1 MLESHIPSTHPAIKI
16 GQIAVIFYLLT
27 ALVVFAAMP
36 ILALTWINQPF
47 MGGFLEQ
54 TMSFTSIGP
63 TGDTP
68 WPAYQNKLT
77 FGDRLQA
84 IEKSS
89 VSSVEDV
96 AKILSQYKPGD
107 TIQITV
113 LRQNTTREQIAITLV
128 PFKGA
133 DIFSFA
139 ILPYLIGLIYLV
151 CALWVFILRR
161 SDPQAHA
168 FALFSTSAALTIS
181 AIFDLHTTQRLVYF
195 WSFAVAMLGAS
206 VIHLAIF
213 FPHIAGWAKKIPWL
227 AALPYFISVG
237 LFIYSTQTLY
247 DFSRPLDYAV
257 SWRWSYLFA
266 GLSFIGFILWV
277 VFSRMRG
284 INPIEREQ
292 TQAIIYG
299 MVIALSPMTIWL
311 IAISFNNALEFSPY
325 LLIPL
330 PIFPISLA
338 YVIQRYR
345 LIRTDYILSRT
356 TLYLLITIVG
366 AAGYALLVTGLNLIL
381 VEAVSPTHP
390 FLVGLTIFL
399 VAIVFN
405 PLRQKLQ
412 QMVDTIFFRG
422 EQAYQDKLQ
431 TFGRQLT
438 SAINQTDIIQTL
450 ADYIKQALI
459 PQQLYIFLLDPSTD
473 QYAAIAIPNA
483 SQTSDLRFSDENPLV
498 KYLVSSKVMLFISNP
513 NDIPAE
519 LEPERSRLALLHSQ
533 LFIPLPGQQKL
544 VGWLA
549 LGPRSSGEPY
559 LQRDV
564 KYLESLANQ
573 ASLAL
578 ERAQVLSNM
587 EANMRDMNT
596 LSRVAQ
602 GVNITVEFDDILELI
617 YAQISQVIPTVD
629 FLITLFEPQTNL
641 FRHVFVLRE
650 DERLTALENKPFPAG
665 QSLEQEVIIGQRA
678 IITDDYQAE
687 CQRRKIN
694 TTSTSIYAWLGVPL
708 NAGARTIGAISLGS
722 RNPSNIFTSK
732 QLGIMQAIADQ
743 AAGAIVKARLLQET
757 EHRARQM
764 STLNEMS
771 RRLTSTLEIE
781 PLLETILQNAADI
794 LNCSAG
800 SLLLHDEQTNELVF
814 RMAVGPVAN
823 DLIGK
828 RMPSDTGIVG
838 ECFTKRQPVIVNS
851 TQNSNAWFSGSD
863 VQTGF
868 ATQALVAT
876 PLQVKERIIGVL
888 EVLNRRDGMPFTEDD
903 LNLLSAFAS
912 QAGIAIENA
921 RLYMMTDQA
930 LAARVEELSVM
941 QRIDRE
947 LNTSLDINQ
956 AMRITLEWAMRQSLA
971 NAGLVATIEENLIR
985 IMASQGYTSEL
996 DEFENGQIPL
1006 HRIPALEEIISSG
1019 QIQQVQITAENGSG
1033 LLPSVH
1039 TQLVLPIRREG
1050 TTIGVIMLESTHPE
1064 PISQESVN
1072 FLNRL
1077 SDHAAIAISNAKL
1090 YAAIQAANN
1099 AKSEFVSFVAHE
1111 LKNPMT
1117 SIKGYTE
1124 LLAAGAVGP
1133 INDPQKNFLSTIR
1146 SNVERMSTLVSDL
1159 NDVSRI
1165 EANRLRLDFK
1175 ATKSNEV
1182 VDEVVRSLRR
1192 QIEEKEQQ
1200 LINTLPADLPD
1211 VWADRSRL
1219 IQVITNLISN
1229 AIKYTPKSGQFE
1241 ISAERCANRWDATGA
1256 GEVVHLWVKDNG
1268 IGIAPEDQKK
1278 IFQKFFRSED
1288 PKTREAPGTG
1298 LGLNI
1303 TKSLVEMQGGKIW
1316 FESEFRQGTTF
1327 HITIPI
1333 SQN

>member
-1 MLESHIPSTHPAIKI
+1 MFDSHISSKHPAVKF
-16 GQIAVIFYLLT
+16 GQIAVMAYLLV
-27 ALVVFAAMP
+27 ALIIFATMP

-47 MGGFLEQ
+47 LGGFLEQ
-54 TMSFTSIGP
+54 TLSFTSIGSI
-63 TGDTP
+63 GEIP
-68 WPAYQNKLT
+68 WPAYEQGLT
-77 FGDRLQA
+77 FGDRLTEIDGMPVSNA
-84 IEKSS
+84 EEISS
-89 VSSVEDV
+89 
-96 AKILSQYKPGD
+96 ILLNHRPGE
-107 TIQITV
+107 TVQITV
-113 LRQNTTREQIAITLV
+113 IRQDNSRQSLPITLI
-128 PFKGA
+128 PFPRA
-133 DIFSFA
+133 AVFSHA
-139 ILPYLIGLIYLV
+139 ILPYMIGLVYLI
-151 CALWVFILRR
+151 CALWIFILRR
-161 SDPQAHA
+161 SDSQAQA
-168 FALFSTSAALTIS
+168 FVLFSTSAALTIS
-181 AIFDLHTTQRLVYF
+181 ATFDLHTTHRLVYF
-195 WSFAVAMLGAS
+195 WTFAVATLGAS
-206 VIHLAIF
+206 IIHLAFF
-213 FPHIAGWAKKIPWL
+213 FPRPPAWVKKLIWP
-227 AALPYFISVG
+227 AYLPYLISIG
-237 LFIYSTQTLY
+237 LFIYSLFTLY
-247 DFSRPLDYAV
+247 DFSHPFDYAA
-257 SWRWSYLFA
+257 SWRLEYLFA
-266 GLSFIGFILWV
+266 GLSFIGFIVWII
-277 VFSRMRG
+277 FSRMRG

-299 MVIALSPMTIWL
+299 MVIALTPITIWL
-311 IAISFNNALEFSPY
+311 IAISFNNGLEFSPY
-325 LLIPL
+325 LLIPT
-330 PIFPISLA
+330 PIFPIVLA
-338 YVIQRYR
+338 YIIQKYR
-345 LIRTDYILSRT
+345 LIRTDYLLSRA

-366 AAGYALLVTGLNLIL
+366 AAGYALLVTGINLIL
-381 VEAVSPTHP
+381 VEGISPTHP
-390 FLVGLTIFL
+390 FLVGVIIFL
-399 VAIVFN
+399 VAIFFN

-412 QMVDTIFFRG
+412 KMVDGYFFRG
-422 EQAYQDKLQ
+422 EQAYQEKLHV
-431 TFGRQLT
+431 FGRELT
-438 SAINQTDIIQTL
+438 SAINQAEIIQTL
-450 ADYIKQALI
+450 AEYIKQPLM
-459 PQQLYIFLLDPSTD
+459 PERLHIFLLDPATD
-473 QYAAIAIPNA
+473 QYSAPVIPGNTA
-483 SQTSDLRFSDENPLV
+483 SDLRFSEENPLIQ
-498 KYLVSSKVMLFISNP
+498 YLSKTKVILFISDQRDLP
-513 NDIPAE
+513 VD
-519 LEPERSRLALLHSQ
+519 LEPERSRLALLNSQ
-533 LFIPLPGQQKL
+533 LFVPIPGQNKL
-544 VGWLA
+544 VGWFA
-549 LGPRSSGEPY
+549 IGPRSSGEPY
-559 LQRDV
+559 LQRDL

-573 ASLAL
+573 SSLAL

-587 EANMRDMNT
+587 ETNMRDMNT

-650 DERLTALENKPFPAG
+650 DERLTSLENKPFPGG
-665 QSLEQEVIIGQRA
+665 QSLEQEVIINQRA

-694 TTSTSIYAWLGVPL
+694 TTSTSIYAWMGVPL

-722 RNPSNIFTSK
+722 RNPSTVFTAK

-764 STLNEMS
+764 ATLNEMS

-823 DLIGK
+823 ELIGK

-838 ECFTKRQPVIVNS
+838 ECFTRRQPVIVNS
-851 TQNSNAWFSGSD
+851 AQNSSAWFSGSD
-863 VQTGF
+863 AQTGF
-868 ATQALVAT
+868 ATQALIAT
-876 PLQVKERIIGVL
+876 PLEVKDKIIGVL
-888 EVLNRRDGMPFTEDD
+888 EVLNRRDGMPFSDDD

-956 AMRITLEWAMRQSLA
+956 AMRITLEWAMRQSQV
-971 NAGLVATIEENLIR
+971 NAGLVATIEETTIR
-985 IMASQGYTSEL
+985 IMASQGYATEM
-996 DEFENGQIPL
+996 DEFENGLIPL
-1006 HRIPALEEIISSG
+1006 QRIPALEEIISSG
-1019 QIQQVQITAENGSG
+1019 QIQQVLITPEHKSG
-1033 LLPSVH
+1033 LLPSAK

-1050 TTIGVIMLESTHPE
+1050 TTIGVILLESDRPE
-1064 PISQESVN
+1064 PAAQESVN

-1090 YAAIQAANN
+1090 YAAIQAANT

-1175 ATKSNEV
+1175 ATKTNEV

-1200 LINTLPADLPD
+1200 LVNTIPSDLPD

-1219 IQVITNLISN
+1219 LQVITNLISN
-1229 AIKYTPKSGQFE
+1229 AIKYTPKGGQFE
-1241 ISAERCANRWDATGA
+1241 ISAERCANQWDPGGA
-1256 GEVVHLWVKDNG
+1256 AEVVHLWVKDNG